1 MAKKSTTSSG
11 GTRLFYVLLAIVAV
25 AGVAS
30 IIYSLK
36 GSGGAATQPIKLS
49 GLDNPRELYEL
60 ATAVKQ
66 GPDNAPVK
74 VVEFADYS
82 CPACRQFDM
91 NVLPDI
97 KKKYLGTGKVQFI
110 FYDFPLVEI
119 HAHSF
124 LAARAAR
131 CAGDQG
137 KFWEFSD
144 ALFRSAPNWAER
156 RQAPT
161 SDFENLA
168 GTLGLDKGEFS
179 SCLKSNKYADVVT
192 ANRRLAEQLGIDS
205 TPTVIVNN
213 RRWNGPLND
222 PASLEQMIQSDM
234 PGQSSN

>member
-1 MAKKSTTSSG
+1 LAKKSTTSSG
-11 GTRLFYVLLAIVAV
+11 GTRLFYILLAIVAV

>member
-11 GTRLFYVLLAIVAV
+11 GTRLFYILLAIVAV